1 MEFKKLRIDYLLFG
15 GIGFFLMISV
25 CTADFQDPTVFNQL
39 YPSNGISNWTGLIGA
54 IIGGSLLEVFGPSA
68 FLLTWLFIRVNL
80 HHPRRISRFSG
91 TYYAF
96 VLVFL
101 ISIFHE
107 FLIKNLFIDS
117 ADINYFWQNGYAGKL
132 ALGWIETSAYPVIY
146 LAGVIGIF
154 ILSFL
159 RMINV
164 LSPLPFLSGF
174 FSILYNMLTF
184 IAGKIS
190 QPKAADGSSSRQFTH
205 YNNNLH
211 IEEVPSS
218 SV

>member
-25 CTADFQDPTVFNQL
+25 CTADFKDPTVFNQL
-39 YPSNGISNWTGLIGA
+39 YPSTGISNWTGLIGA

-68 FLLTWLFIRVNL
+68 LLLTWLFIRVNL
-80 HHPRRISRFSG
+80 HYPRTISRFSG

-96 VLVFL
+96 VLVFI

-107 FLIKNLFIDS
+107 FFIKNHFVDS

-132 ALGWIETSAYPVIY
+132 ALGWIELSAYPVIN
-146 LAGVIGIF
+146 LVGVIGIF

-174 FSILYNMLTF
+174 FSMLYNLLSF
-184 IAGKIS
+184 LAGKINH
-190 QPKAADGSSSRQFTH
+190 PKAVEDSKSRQINDF
-205 YNNNLH
+205 NNNLH
-211 IEEVPSS
+211 IKEYTAS
-218 SV
+218 

>member
-1 MEFKKLRIDYLLFG
+1 MGFNKLRIDYLFFG
-15 GIGFFLMISV
+15 GTGLFLMMSV

-68 FLLTWLFIRVNL
+68 LLLAWLFIRINL

-101 ISIFHE
+101 LSIVHE
-107 FLIKNLFIDS
+107 IVLRNYFLDT
-117 ADINYFWQNGYAGKL
+117 ADLNYFWQNGYAGKL
-132 ALGWIETSAYPVIY
+132 ALGWIESTAYPVLY
-146 LAGVIGIF
+146 LAGVIGMF
-154 ILSFL
+154 ILSVL
-159 RMINV
+159 RMFHV
-164 LSPLPFLSGF
+164 LSPLPFISGF
-174 FSILYNMLTF
+174 FSILYNLLSF

-190 QPKAADGSSSRQFTH
+190 RPHTVEFPPSRQLTDF
-205 YNNNLH
+205 NRNLR
-211 IEEVPSS
+211 IEEYPAS
-218 SV
+218 

>member
-1 MEFKKLRIDYLLFG
+1 MELKKLRVDYLLFG

-25 CTADFQDPTVFNQL
+25 CTADFKDPTVFNQL
-39 YPSNGISNWTGLIGA
+39 YPSTGISNWTGLIGA
-54 IIGGSLLEVFGPSA
+54 IIGGSLLEVFGPSS

-80 HHPRRISRFSG
+80 HYPRRISRFSG

-107 FLIKNLFIDS
+107 LFIKNNFIDS
-117 ADINYFWQNGYAGKL
+117 AEINYFWQNGYAGKL
-132 ALGWIETSAYPVIY
+132 ALGWIESSAYPVIY
-146 LAGVIGIF
+146 LVGVIGIF

-174 FSILYNMLTF
+174 FSILYNLLSF

-190 QPKAADGSSSRQFTH
+190 HPKAANVSSSRQFTDFK
-205 YNNNLH
+205 NNLH
-211 IEEVPSS
+211 IEESPAS
-218 SV
+218 

>member
-1 MEFKKLRIDYLLFG
+1 M
-15 GIGFFLMISV
+15 MSV

-68 FLLTWLFIRVNL
+68 LLLAWLFIRINL

-101 ISIFHE
+101 LSIVHE
-107 FLIKNLFIDS
+107 IVLRNHFLDA
-117 ADINYFWQNGYAGKL
+117 ADLNYFWQNGYAGKL
-132 ALGWIETSAYPVIY
+132 ALGWIESTAYPVLY
-146 LAGVIGIF
+146 LAGVIGLF
-154 ILSFL
+154 ILSVL
-159 RMINV
+159 RMFHV
-164 LSPLPFLSGF
+164 LSPLPFISGF
-174 FSILYNMLTF
+174 FSILYNLLSF

-190 QPKAADGSSSRQFTH
+190 RPQTVDFPHSRQLTDF
-205 YNNNLH
+205 NRNLR
-211 IEEVPSS
+211 IEEYPAS
-218 SV
+218 

>member
-68 FLLTWLFIRVNL
+68 FLLTWLFIRVNS
-80 HHPRRISRFSG
+80 HYPRRISRFSG
-91 TYYAF
+91 SYYAF
-96 VLVFL
+96 VIVFL

-107 FLIKNLFIDS
+107 FFIKNNFVDS

-132 ALGWIETSAYPVIY
+132 ALGWIESSAYPVIY
-146 LAGVIGIF
+146 LVGVIGIF

-174 FSILYNMLTF
+174 FSILYNLLSF

-190 QPKAADGSSSRQFTH
+190 HPKSAEVSYTSQFTDFK
-205 YNNNLH
+205 NNSH
-211 IEEVPSS
+211 IEESPSS
-218 SV
+218 

>member
-1 MEFKKLRIDYLLFG
+1 MEFKKLRIDYILFG
-15 GIGFFLMISV
+15 GLGFFLMVSV

-68 FLLTWLFIRVNL
+68 FLLAWLFIRVNL
-80 HHPRRISRFSG
+80 HYPRRISRFSG

-107 FLIKNLFIDS
+107 FFINNHFVDS
-117 ADINYFWQNGYAGKL
+117 AEINYFWQNGYAGKL
-132 ALGWIETSAYPVIY
+132 ALGWIESSAYPVIY
-146 LAGVIGIF
+146 LVGVIGIF

-159 RMINV
+159 RMIDV

-174 FSILYNMLTF
+174 FSTLYNLLSF

-190 QPKAADGSSSRQFTH
+190 HPKAAEVTPSRQFTDLK
-205 YNNNLH
+205 NNLH
-211 IEEVPSS
+211 IE
-218 SV
+218 

>member
-1 MEFKKLRIDYLLFG
+1 MGFNKLRIDYLFFG
-15 GIGFFLMISV
+15 GTGFFLMVSV

-68 FLLTWLFIRVNL
+68 LLLAWLFIRINL

-101 ISIFHE
+101 LSIVHE
-107 FLIKNLFIDS
+107 IVLRNHFLDA
-117 ADINYFWQNGYAGKL
+117 ADLNYFWQNGYAGKL
-132 ALGWIETSAYPVIY
+132 AFSWIESSAYPVLY
-146 LAGVIGIF
+146 LAGVIGML

-159 RMINV
+159 RMFHV
-164 LSPLPFLSGF
+164 LSPLSFISGF
-174 FSILYNMLTF
+174 FSILYNLLSF

-190 QPKAADGSSSRQFTH
+190 RPPVSDFLPPG
-205 YNNNLH
+205 N
-211 IEEVPSS
+211 
-218 SV
+218 

>member
-1 MEFKKLRIDYLLFG
+1 MSFNKLRIDYLFFG
-15 GIGFFLMISV
+15 GIGFFLMVAV
-25 CTADFQDPTVFNQL
+25 CTADFKDPTVFNQL

-54 IIGGSLLEVFGPSA
+54 IVGGSLLEVFGPSA

-80 HHPRRISRFSG
+80 HYPRRISRFSG

-107 FLIKNLFIDS
+107 FFIKNHFVDS
-117 ADINYFWQNGYAGKL
+117 AEINYFWQNGYAGKL

-146 LAGVIGIF
+146 LVGVIGIF

-174 FSILYNMLTF
+174 FSILYNLLSF
-184 IAGKIS
+184 IVGKIS
-190 QPKAADGSSSRQFTH
+190 HPKAANVSSSREFTDFKH
-205 YNNNLH
+205 NLH
-211 IEEVPSS
+211 IEESPVS
-218 SV
+218 